1 MENKNFTPEV
11 SGYKAI
17 LDAYAYR
24 AMPNI
29 DKDKSANE
37 LAEEIRNSKDTYV
50 NKAVDI
56 ILVYPN
62 GDITTQQDM
71 ISQSGW
77 KMYTLMD
84 MVKRGFSDC
93 HDSGKDED
101 PKFKPVSMEDALAA
115 VSMHCG
121 ISVLC
126 VQALNGSG
134 PVLEIVKST
143 INIYTQGGFF
153 MVKR

>member
-1 MENKNFTPEV
+1 
-11 SGYKAI
+11 
-17 LDAYAYR
+17 
-24 AMPNI
+24 MPNI
-29 DKDKSANE
+29 DKDKSAND
-37 LAEEIRNSKDTYV
+37 LAEQIRNSKDSYV
-50 NKAVDI
+50 DKAIDV
-56 ILVYPN
+56 ILVRPN
-62 GDITTQQDM
+62 GDISTQQDM

-84 MVKRGFSDC
+84 MIKRSFLDC

-126 VQALNGSG
+126 VQALNGTG
-134 PVLEIVKST
+134 PVLELVKSAT
-143 INIYTQGGFF
+143 NIYTQGGFF

>member
-24 AMPNI
+24 AMPNV

-37 LAEEIRNSKDTYV
+37 LAEQIRNSKDAYV
-50 NKAVDI
+50 DKAVDV

-62 GDITTQQDM
+62 GDITAQQDM
-71 ISQSGW
+71 INQSGW
-77 KMYTLMD
+77 KMYTLMEII
-84 MVKRGFSDC
+84 KKGYLEC
-93 HDSGKDED
+93 HIKGSGKTPE
-101 PKFKPVSMEDALAA
+101 FEPVSMEDVLTAIG
-115 VSMHCG
+115 MHCG

-126 VQALNGSG
+126 MQALNGTG
-134 PVLEIVKST
+134 PVLELVKSAA
-143 INIYTQGGFF
+143 NVYTQGGFF

>member
-29 DKDKSANE
+29 DKDRSANE
-37 LAEEIRNSKDTYV
+37 LAEQIRNSKDSYV
-50 NKAVDI
+50 DKAVDV
-56 ILVYPN
+56 ILVRPN
-62 GDITTQQDM
+62 GDISTQQDM

-84 MVKRGFSDC
+84 MVRKGFVTWDGNKSN
-93 HDSGKDED
+93 EN
-101 PKFKPVSMEDALAA
+101 PKFEPVSMEDALAA
-115 VSMHCG
+115 IGMHCG

-134 PVLEIVKST
+134 PVLELVKST
-143 INIYTQGGFF
+143 VNIYTQGGFF

>member
-29 DKDKSANE
+29 DKDRSANE
-37 LAEEIRNSKDTYV
+37 LAEQIRNSKDSYV
-50 NKAVDI
+50 DKAVDV
-56 ILVYPN
+56 ILVRPN
-62 GDITTQQDM
+62 GDISTQQDM

-84 MVKRGFSDC
+84 MVRKGFVTWDGNKSN
-93 HDSGKDED
+93 EN
-101 PKFKPVSMEDALAA
+101 PKFEPVSMEDALAA
-115 VSMHCG
+115 IGIHCG

-134 PVLEIVKST
+134 PVLELVKST
-143 INIYTQGGFF
+143 VNIYTQGGFF

>member
-11 SGYKAI
+11 SGFKAI
-17 LDAYAYR
+17 MDAYAYH
-24 AMPNI
+24 AMPNV
-29 DKDKSANE
+29 DKEKSAND
-37 LAEEIRNSKDTYV
+37 LAEQIRNSKDSYV
-50 NKAVDI
+50 DKAIDV
-56 ILVYPN
+56 ILVRPN

-84 MVKRGFSDC
+84 MVRKGFATWDGNKSN
-93 HDSGKDED
+93 EN
-101 PKFKPVSMEDALAA
+101 PKFEPVSMEDALAA
-115 VSMHCG
+115 IGMHCG

-134 PVLEIVKST
+134 PVLELVKST
-143 INIYTQGGFF
+143 VNIYTQGGFF

>member
-1 MENKNFTPEV
+1 MENKNFKPEV
-11 SGYKAI
+11 SGFKEI
-17 LDAYAYR
+17 MDAYAYR

-101 PKFKPVSMEDALAA
+101 PKFKPVSMEDALTA

-126 VQALNGSG
+126 VQALNGTG
-134 PVLEIVKST
+134 PVLDLVNST
-143 INIYTQGGFF
+143 VNIYKQGGFF

>member
-1 MENKNFTPEV
+1 MENKTFKPEV

-24 AMPNI
+24 AMPKV

-50 NKAVDI
+50 DKAVDI

-84 MVKRGFSDC
+84 MIKKGFIAWDGSKTE
-93 HDSGKDED
+93 GNPE
-101 PKFKPVSMEDALAA
+101 FKPVSMEDALAA

-121 ISVLC
+121 ISVLF

-134 PVLEIVKST
+134 PVLELVKSAV
-143 INIYTQGGFF
+143 NIYTQGGFF

>member
-29 DKDKSANE
+29 DKEKSGNE
-37 LAEEIRNSKDTYV
+37 LAEQIRNSKDSYV
-50 NKAVDI
+50 DKAVDI
-56 ILVYPN
+56 VLVYSN
-62 GDITTQQDM
+62 GDISTQQDM
-71 ISQSGW
+71 VSQSGW

-84 MVKRGFSDC
+84 MVRKGFIC
-93 HDSGKDED
+93 CPDSEKDEE
-101 PKFKPVSMEDALAA
+101 PRFRPVSMEDALAA
-115 VSMHCG
+115 ISMHCG

-126 VQALNGSG
+126 VQALNGTG
-134 PVLEIVKST
+134 PVLDLVK
-143 INIYTQGGFF
+143 NAVNVYTQGGFF

>member
-24 AMPNI
+24 AMPKV
-29 DKDKSANE
+29 DKEKSAND
-37 LAEEIRNSKDTYV
+37 LAEQIRNSKDNYV
-50 NKAVDI
+50 DKAVDV
-56 ILVYPN
+56 ILVRPN
-62 GDITTQQDM
+62 GDISTQQDM

-84 MVKRGFSDC
+84 MVRKGFVTWDGNKSN
-93 HDSGKDED
+93 EN
-101 PKFKPVSMEDALAA
+101 PKFEPVSMEDALAA
-115 VSMHCG
+115 IGMHCG

-134 PVLEIVKST
+134 PVLELVKST
-143 INIYTQGGFF
+143 VNIYTQGGFF

>member
-1 MENKNFTPEV
+1 MENKFKPEV
-11 SGYKAI
+11 SGSKAI
-17 LDAYAYR
+17 QEAYAYR
-24 AMPNI
+24 AMPNV

-37 LAEEIRNSKDTYV
+37 LAEQIRRGKDAYV
-50 NKAVDI
+50 DKTVDI

-62 GDITTQQDM
+62 SDITTQQDM

-84 MVKRGFSDC
+84 MVKKGFISC
-93 HDSGKDED
+93 PDSEKDEE
-101 PKFKPVSMEDALAA
+101 PKFRPVSMEDALAA
-115 VSMHCG
+115 ISMHCG

-126 VQALNGSG
+126 VQALNGAG
-134 PVLEIVKST
+134 PVLELVKST
-143 INIYTQGGFF
+143 VNIYTQGGFF

>member
-24 AMPNI
+24 AMPNV

-37 LAEEIRNSKDTYV
+37 LAEQIRNSKDAYV
-50 NKAVDI
+50 DKAVDV
-56 ILVYPN
+56 ILVRPN
-62 GDITTQQDM
+62 GDISTQQDM

-84 MVKRGFSDC
+84 MVRKGYATWDGNKSN
-93 HDSGKDED
+93 EN
-101 PKFKPVSMEDALAA
+101 PKFEPVSMEDALAA
-115 VSMHCG
+115 IGMHCG

-134 PVLEIVKST
+134 PVLELVKST
-143 INIYTQGGFF
+143 VNIYTQGGFF

>member
-1 MENKNFTPEV
+1 MENKNFKPEV
-11 SGYKAI
+11 SGSKAI
-17 LDAYAYR
+17 MDAYAYR

-126 VQALNGSG
+126 VQALNGTG
-134 PVLEIVKST
+134 PVLDLVNST
-143 INIYTQGGFF
+143 VNIYKQGGFF

>member
-17 LDAYAYR
+17 LDAYAYH

-29 DKDKSANE
+29 DKEKSAND
-37 LAEEIRNSKDTYV
+37 LAEQIRNSKNSYID
-50 NKAVDI
+50 KAVNI
-56 ILVYPN
+56 ILVRPN
-62 GDITTQQDM
+62 GDISTQQDM